1 MISNWLRVDVAG
13 GLGALLNLL
22 EETGTEIQKKR
33 IFGTTL
39 RVFVWGKEMRR
50 ERFFISPGL
59 SRAPMGSL
67 CPRVADLFSLTFQ
80 TLSFTFPS
88 ILLYLPKEPLCSRVA
103 DLFSL
108 PSQAFSF
115 TFPRSLLYLPKLSLH
130 PQALLVIKD
139 RYFLL

>member
-39 RVFVWGKEMRR
+39 RVFVWGKEMHR

-59 SRAPMGSL
+59 PSAPMGSL

-80 TLSFTFPS
+80 ALSFTFPWNPCAPEWL
-88 ILLYLPKEPLCSRVA
+88 ICLVCLPRLSPL
-103 DLFSL
+103 
-108 PSQAFSF
+108 P
-115 TFPRSLLYLPKLSLH
+115 
-130 PQALLVIKD
+130 PQALSFASPSTLGDQGQMFPAAKG
-139 RYFLL
+139 